1 MAAPALS
8 VFEFDLVGYRRTW
21 RGSALS
27 SFVLPVLFLLGFG
40 FGVGRYVD
48 AGGRLGHVS
57 YLDFVVPGM
66 LASTAMQV
74 AFGESSWPV
83 LSRFLWIKTYH
94 AMVAAPLRI
103 VDILLGDQLFV
114 LFRVVTSTIVFLA
127 ITTVFGAVH
136 SWWALLIP
144 LVAGLLGAAVS
155 IPVFA
160 FAAAVERDGYFPL
173 LFRFVVIPMSLF
185 AGVFFPIAM
194 LPLGLRWL
202 AYISPL
208 WHGVEVCRA
217 LTFGVG
223 HVWPIVGHLAYL
235 ALWAVTGFWMAW
247 LAYRR
252 RLVV

>member
-1 MAAPALS
+1 MTAPALS

-40 FGVGRYVD
+40 FGVGRFVD

-74 AFGESSWPV
+74 AFGESSWPIM
-83 LSRFLWIKTYH
+83 SRFIWIKTYH
-94 AMVAAPLRI
+94 AMVAAPLRV

-114 LFRVVTSTIVFLA
+114 LFRVFTSTIVFLA
-127 ITTVFGAVH
+127 VTTAFGAVH

-144 LVAGLLGAAVS
+144 LVAALLGAAVS
-155 IPVFA
+155 LPVFA
-160 FAAAVERDGYFPL
+160 FAARVETDSYFPL

-185 AGVFFPIAM
+185 AGVFFPITM

-202 AYISPL
+202 AYVSPL
-208 WHGVEVCRA
+208 WHGVEVSRSF
-217 LTFGVG
+217 TFGVV
-223 HVWPIVGHLAYL
+223 HFWPVVGHLTYL
-235 ALWAVTGFWMAW
+235 AVWAVVGFWLAW